1 MMFDFNV
8 SYLLKLIALAAAT
21 AAALAAAL
29 ELPPGDDF
37 VGDWPFWAP
46 SPDMSTSMTAVGS
59 GRQ

>member
-1 MMFDFNV
+1 MMFEFNV

-46 SPDMSTSMTAVGS
+46 SPDMSTSMAAVG
-59 GRQ
+59 GRRR